1 MGKDNKIDIIKKMLQ
16 INSHLNKKTKDKDNL
31 VSDYGNYNQI
41 NYRSSNIQGEQS
53 DRVLFGESTE
63 FKEKISKI
71 KISRLYDESANELD
85 YIKNKRSNRQSLL

>member
-41 NYRSSNIQGEQS
+41 NYRSSNI
-53 DRVLFGESTE
+53 
-63 FKEKISKI
+63 
-71 KISRLYDESANELD
+71 
-85 YIKNKRSNRQSLL
+85 